1 MGNGNVWGWFI
12 FVRVWMGKLE
22 VGIIFS
28 VFFVCLFCFCA
39 VANCSFIAGT

>member
-1 MGNGNVWGWFI
+1 
-12 FVRVWMGKLE
+12 MGKLE

>member
-1 MGNGNVWGWFI
+1 
-12 FVRVWMGKLE
+12 MGKLE

-28 VFFVCLFCFCA
+28 VFFVCLFCLFCFCA